1 MRLSDLTSQPWGQW
15 SPLTRFGTAKLVPGS
30 WFSSSW
36 PAAEPSRFVAA
47 AHHPN
52 HDKRAAW
59 GAAVEVVVQPPG
71 SPLSTT
77 LLFLLTTLF
86 VSSGLPLPAL
96 LSRGALMPESDQ
108 GNKVPTPWA
117 ARHTYAGPRRSA
129 LIDRASVSLLTL
141 AYPLRY
147 RRSGNEQPWVH

>member
-1 MRLSDLTSQPWGQW
+1 
-15 SPLTRFGTAKLVPGS
+15 
-30 WFSSSW
+30 
-36 PAAEPSRFVAA
+36 
-47 AHHPN
+47 
-52 HDKRAAW
+52 
-59 GAAVEVVVQPPG
+59 
-71 SPLSTT
+71 
-77 LLFLLTTLF
+77 
-86 VSSGLPLPAL
+86 
-96 LSRGALMPESDQ
+96 MPESDQ